1 MLRDVGE
8 CWGLARDHNPGGDPL
23 SPSVQKAGLPQ
34 TSACCNRPRV
44 AVSRRGE
51 VCAFLPFLGGNSP
64 EGLEGLLGC
73 PRWGAFE
80 RPWALRFTGATADLG
95 PPWER

>member
-1 MLRDVGE
+1 MGPAGE
-8 CWGLARDHNPGGDPL
+8 RSC
-23 SPSVQKAGLPQ
+23 V
-34 TSACCNRPRV
+34 
-44 AVSRRGE
+44 
-51 VCAFLPFLGGNSP
+51 FLPFLGGNSP

-95 PPWER
+95 PPLGEMMAEPAQRLDPTDQD